1 MEKFEILGIDL
12 VYHGTIID
20 FYKLKLRTP
29 AGHEVSWDHIEH
41 KGASA
46 VLPIDD
52 EGKVL
57 TVTQYRGAIDDI
69 MIEIPAGGRDSVE
82 EDFAVCAARELEEE
96 TGFRAGSLEHLVDVH
111 TAAAYTSEK
120 IAVYVTKDLIPSRQH
135 LDEDEFVDIRRYTF
149 EELNDMIFSG
159 KITDSKTIAA
169 VMAYQTKQRK

>member
-1 MEKFEILGIDL
+1 MEKFEILGKDL
-12 VYHGTIID
+12 AYHGTIID

-69 MIEIPAGGRDSVE
+69 MIEIPAGGSVE

-96 TGFRAGSLEHLVDVH
+96 TGFRAGNLEHLVDIH

-120 IAVYVTKDLIPSRQH
+120 IAVYVAKDLIPSRQH

>member
-1 MEKFEILGIDL
+1 MEKFEILGTDL
-12 VYHGTIID
+12 AYHGTIID

-96 TGFRAGSLEHLVDVH
+96 TGFRAGSLEHLVDIH

-120 IAVYVTKDLIPSRQH
+120 IAVYVAKDLIPSRQH